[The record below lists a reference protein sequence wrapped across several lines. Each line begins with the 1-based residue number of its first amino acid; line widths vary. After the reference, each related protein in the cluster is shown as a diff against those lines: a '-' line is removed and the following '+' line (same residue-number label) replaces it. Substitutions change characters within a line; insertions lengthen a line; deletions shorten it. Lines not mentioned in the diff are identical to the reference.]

1 MLPMEQLKGWSGRT
15 GTRAV
20 TWANQVGSCD
30 LEWLGLT
37 KPACNET
44 HLPWIMWPAC
54 RTVVVKWQQRGRRA
68 TTLVFQQKFYGK
80 NGFCHKSF
88 AQIPEHYLGVTSM
101 MVSLLIPRWQPWP
114 SSYSW
119 KIPPPISWLATGGRA
134 WGNGLTTLFTD
145 CCEDKMAERRNPYAT
160 MSSFKEQQDE
170 NERNILSK
178 QHCPM
183 TATSAA
189 LCKPLQKP
197 CMY

>member
-88 AQIPEHYLGVTSM
+88 AQIPEHYLGVTTM
-101 MVSLLIPRWQPWP
+101 MVSLLVHTQVTAWAFLLLLENPP
-114 SSYSW
+114 SNQ
-119 KIPPPISWLATGGRA
+119 LTGNRGQSLRQ
-134 WGNGLTTLFTD
+134 WIN
-145 CCEDKMAERRNPYAT
+145 N
-160 MSSFKEQQDE
+160 SFH
-170 NERNILSK
+170 RL
-178 QHCPM
+178 
-183 TATSAA
+183 
-189 LCKPLQKP
+189 LWR
-197 CMY
+197 